1 MNELINSEIWST
13 NLYLSL
19 QVYFE
24 SEQLPILSSWLN
36 TQAQDNM
43 NKVYQMMSWI
53 YHNGGCVAINEIK
66 RDVQKWQAPLS
77 ALNELIEHERYMSR
91 LVSILLIL
99 CRNVE
104 ASANYLIKKTEYI

>member
-1 MNELINSEIWST
+1 MKNLTWQNPEQLFVAQVLINKVKSKCCGIK
-13 NLYLSL
+13 
-19 QVYFE
+19 VE

-66 RDVQKWQAPLS
+66 RDVQNGKLQ
-77 ALNELIEHERYMSR
+77 
-91 LVSILLIL
+91 
-99 CRNVE
+99 
-104 ASANYLIKKTEYI
+104 

>member
-1 MNELINSEIWST
+1 MIDKRIESTMNELINAEIWST

-53 YHNGGCVAINEIK
+53 YQDVYK
-66 RDVQKWQAPLS
+66 RQDISCGTNAPLINS
-77 ALNELIEHERYMSR
+77 L
-91 LVSILLIL
+91 
-99 CRNVE
+99 
-104 ASANYLIKKTEYI
+104 YIAVFIRV